1 MAEQKKSAG
10 AKAPAKKRA
19 SAGKARGAAETV
31 ASKTRAR
38 TKASQAKVSETK
50 ASRTTETQ
58 VRKPRT
64 SRRAAAR
71 KELEQHGTAPATSG
85 SASLFDMAPGLQPAS
100 ATRVEG
106 PTAQL
111 RTVSTATAAL
121 AAPAARLVDA
131 AAEQTLQAH
140 ARIQTSNAALRNAVS
155 ETTTAATST
164 VLEVNG
170 KVIDAVR
177 AQSDAAIELWRSTMS
192 AGSLSEVVRL
202 QTSGA
207 RQAYET
213 AANHWKDVAETTT
226 RWFSAAIKPLQ
237 SALTDRRQ

>member
-10 AKAPAKKRA
+10 AKAPAKKQV
-19 SAGKARGAAETV
+19 SAGKARGAAATV
-31 ASKTRAR
+31 ASKARAR

-50 ASRTTETQ
+50 ASRATETQ
-58 VRKPRT
+58 VRKQRT
-64 SRRAAAR
+64 SPRAAAR
-71 KELEQHGTAPATSG
+71 TELDQHGTAPATSVG
-85 SASLFDMAPGLQPAS
+85 ASLFDMAPGPHPAS
-100 ATRVEG
+100 ATSVEG
-106 PTAQL
+106 SM
-111 RTVSTATAAL
+111 RTVST
-121 AAPAARLVDA
+121 APAARLVDA

-140 ARIQTSNAALRNAVS
+140 ARVQTGNVALRNAVS

-226 RWFSAAIKPLQ
+226 RWFSAAMKPIQ